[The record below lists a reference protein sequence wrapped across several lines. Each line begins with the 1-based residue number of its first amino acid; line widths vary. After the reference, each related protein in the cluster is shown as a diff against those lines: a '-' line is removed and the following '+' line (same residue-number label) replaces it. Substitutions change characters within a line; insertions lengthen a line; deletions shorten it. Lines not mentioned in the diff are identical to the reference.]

1 MNDGKTIVGTLEI
14 SDVRVGISML
24 EREAE
29 EEPIGLFSSVVMIEE
44 IGEEVVAW

>member
-1 MNDGKTIVGTLEI
+1 MNDGKTIVGMLEI

-29 EEPIGLFSSVVMIEE
+29 DEPIGLFLSVVMIEE
-44 IGEEVVAW
+44 ATAEVVAG

>member
-24 EREAE
+24 ESEAE
-29 EEPIGLFSSVVMIEE
+29 EEPIGLFSSVVMIEDAA
-44 IGEEVVAW
+44 EVVAG

>member
-14 SDVRVGISML
+14 SDVKVGISML

-29 EEPIGLFSSVVMIEE
+29 DEAIGLFSSVVMTED
-44 IGEEVVAW
+44 GAEVVAE